1 MLSTEAEW
9 KDIANKTF
17 QRWHFRNCFA
27 ADDGKHI
34 QLMHPHN
41 SGFWYINYNGFFSI
55 VLMALADYDYKFLF
69 ADIGWKVRISDGSLF
84 RNCDFYGALVWNEL
98 KLPLPTEV
106 PPLNPG
112 WNSTEPVPFVFVG
125 DDAFPL
131 TNFCMKSYP
140 LTVLTEEE
148 RLFNF
153 RLSHFRRI
161 SKNAFGI
168 WSNTFCLF
176 STRICMQPEKTTSC
190 ALALIALHNL
200 LGTKSRNSY
209 TPPGFAGEAD
219 KDGRIH
225 EGEWRKQMHIFNNLL
240 PLPSTHSRRSTAD
253 AIGIRNSFKQYFCGA
268 GSVPWQWKH
277 LL

>member
-1 MLSTEAEW
+1 MPSTEAEW

-17 QRWHFRNCFA
+17 QRWHFPNCFA

-41 SGFWYINYNGFFSI
+41 SGFWYINYSECFSI

-69 ADIGWKVRISDGSLF
+69 VDIGWKVCISDGRHF
-84 RNCDFYGALVWNEL
+84 RNCDFYGALVCNEL

-125 DDAFPL
+125 DNAFPQ

-153 RLSHFRRI
+153 RLSHFKCI
-161 SKNAFGI
+161 SKNAFRI

-176 STRICMQPEKTTSC
+176 STRICMQPEKATSC

-209 TPPGFAGEAD
+209 TPP
-219 KDGRIH
+219 DGRIH
-225 EGEWRKQMHIFNNLL
+225 EGEWRKQMHVFNNLL

-253 AIGIRNSFKQYFCGA
+253 AIGIRNSVKQYFCGA
-268 GSVPWQWKH
+268 RSVPWQWKH